1 MAARF
6 NFTKEKLDA
15 LKAPPGGRLAV
26 HDTKTAGLILRVT
39 PTGAKTFSLFRRV
52 KGGEPF
58 RVTLGRYGDG
68 GITIDQAR
76 RLATNIN
83 AKAAEGVNVAEV
95 KRAHRSER
103 TFGELFVEYLDR
115 HAKPQKRTWAEDQ
128 QRFKQYL
135 AKPLGKKK
143 LSAINRGTI
152 AGIHSA
158 ITNDGHPVVANRVLA
173 LVSSI
178 FGRAIEWGLTEHNPA
193 KAIRRNRE
201 ASRARFLQTDELPR
215 FFQALAAEPNEMIR
229 DYILVSLLTGARRD
243 NVLSMRWKEIS
254 LPRTEW
260 QIPRTKN
267 GTAQTVPLSAE
278 VVAILERRAREAVT
292 GAIFVF
298 PGDGKSGHLVE
309 PKKGWERVLARAGIE
324 DLRIHDLRRSLGS
337 WQAKTGASLAII
349 GKSLH
354 HKNTQTTQIYAQLD
368 LDPVRESVARATAA
382 MLKAGAA
389 KPIGEVVTLTRA
401 ARRRQRPV

>member
-1 MAARF
+1 MADRF
-6 NFTKEKLDA
+6 TFTKEKLDA
-15 LKAPPGGRLAV
+15 LKAPPRSRLAV
-26 HDTKTAGLILRVT
+26 HDKKTPGLILRVT

-58 RVTLGRYGDG
+58 RETLGRYGKG
-68 GITIDQAR
+68 GISIDQAR
-76 RLATNIN
+76 RLAASIN

-95 KRAHRSER
+95 RRAHRSER
-103 TFGELFVEYLDR
+103 TFSELFADYLDR
-115 HAKPQKRTWAEDQ
+115 HAKPQKRTWTEDQ
-128 QRFKQYL
+128 QRFVQYL
-135 AKPLGKKK
+135 AKPLGKRK
-143 LSAINRGTI
+143 LSAINRGMI
-152 AGIHSA
+152 GSIHSA

-193 KAIRRNRE
+193 KGIRRNRE
-201 ASRARFLQTDELPR
+201 ASRARFLQADELPR
-215 FFQALAAEPNEMIR
+215 FFQALATEPNEAIR
-229 DYILVSLLTGARRD
+229 DYILLSLLTGARRD

-278 VVAILERRAREAVT
+278 VVAILERRAREAVK
-292 GAIFVF
+292 GAVFVF

-309 PKKGWERVLARAGIE
+309 PKKGWQRVLAGAGID
-324 DLRIHDLRRSLGS
+324 DLRIHDLRRTLGS

-354 HKNTQTTQIYAQLD
+354 HKNIQTTQIYARLD

-382 MLKAGAA
+382 MLKAAAA
-389 KPIGEVVTLTRA
+389 KPTAEIVKLAPVA
-401 ARRRQRPV
+401 RRQRRPA